1 MTSRYPQD
9 ETKLTQTTRAANID
23 THLSTLELY
32 AMTKKNAF
40 LLSQKTHFC
49 HIFSIIPNVDVFV
62 KFF

>member
-9 ETKLTQTTRAANID
+9 ETKLTQTTRAFKHIR
-23 THLSTLELY
+23 TY
-32 AMTKKNAF
+32 AMTLF
-40 LLSQKTHFC
+40 SSQKTHFC